1 MILFD
6 IPKRII
12 VLFFHCISQ
21 DKILIS
27 YNVMYI
33 NTLLNNIKHRIQY
46 QVNRVFYLKKIFCSN
61 LLFHYLKALSI
72 PICQIRLYLR
82 VTFDDCNFF
91 FFFCH
96 SLALCSNDK
105 QIVFLCQPIPRHTSH
120 TQWLINSG
128 GKYIIFRN

>member
-1 MILFD
+1 MKYDLIWYSY
-6 IPKRII
+6 KRII
-12 VLFFHCISQ
+12 VFFFHCISQ

-33 NTLLNNIKHRIQY
+33 NTILKNIKPRIY
-46 QVNRVFYLKKIFCSN
+46 SIRPIEYFILTKYFVLIC
-61 LLFHYLKALSI
+61 LFHYLKTLSI

-105 QIVFLCQPIPRHTSH
+105 QIVFLYVTLRIRNG
-120 TQWLINSG
+120 WLILGEN
-128 GKYIIFRN
+128 I